1 MKLEKPIVLYDVEK
15 EGLDRII
22 KEKEKYHLIL
32 SLGDSIPW
40 KRNTKQIFLFY
51 AEKMANLLP
60 PKNRNRLKGVA
71 LSLFP
76 TNDEVYGEESLFS
89 PYHFALPFDDK
100 YIVEESESEQDKEEW
115 EKCKESD
122 MPYLDTYYGRI
133 YTDMLKPREILQSN
147 KTNTIGEELIDIAE
161 SLVFSLRLHIRSMAW
176 EIAEAPEGMK
186 DALRL
191 MDWFNEFSSSFMAEI
206 GKIACGKNETEIKAL
221 LIDITNQQEKMENI
235 ENEKEALEKI
245 IIQRNMEEEQ
255 KQEDRSELKLKDE
268 PIWIKALCGNIKG
281 FEKVLN
287 YKLKRRSDGDY
298 DLEFSFCSPKYNC
311 GKLAER
317 LIEDDKKIDSRFKEY
332 KLRVEERGL
341 ETRLKKLSN
350 RLNDGKFGDVTN
362 RLITSLKIKKKA
374 L

>member
-1 MKLEKPIVLYDVEK
+1 MKFEKPIVLYDVEK
-15 EGLDRII
+15 EGLEKII
-22 KEKEKYHLIL
+22 EEKEKCRPIL

-40 KRNTKQIFLFY
+40 KRNTKQIFLSY

-60 PKNRNRLKGVA
+60 PENRNRLEVEA

-76 TNDEVYGEESLFS
+76 TNDEVCGEESLFS
-89 PYHFALPFDDK
+89 PWHFALPFDDK
-100 YIVEESESEQDKEEW
+100 CIEEELESEQDKEEW
-115 EKCKESD
+115 EKCKESN

-133 YTDMLKPREILQSN
+133 YTNMLKPRAIPQDN
-147 KTNTIGEELIDIAE
+147 KTKNIGEELIDVAE
-161 SLVFSLRLHIRSMAW
+161 KLTFSLRLHIRSMAW
-176 EIAEAPEGMK
+176 DIAKNPEGMK

-206 GKIACGKNETEIKAL
+206 GKIACVETHEKQQLVIDAVTKELYESNKGK
-221 LIDITNQQEKMENI
+221 
-235 ENEKEALEKI
+235 KELEKKS
-245 IIQRNMEEEQ
+245 IQRDMEEKQ
-255 KQEDRSELKLKDE
+255 KQEDRSKVKLKDE
-268 PIWIKALCGNIKG
+268 PMWIKALCGEIGG

-287 YKLKRRSDGDY
+287 YKLKGKSDGDY
-298 DLEFSFCSPKYNC
+298 GLEFSFCSPNYNC

-317 LIEDDKKIDSRFKEY
+317 LIEDDKRIDSRFKED

-350 RLNDGKFGDVTN
+350 RLNDGKSGDVTN

>member
-15 EGLDRII
+15 EGLEKII
-22 KEKEKYHLIL
+22 EKKEKCRPIL

-76 TNDEVYGEESLFS
+76 TNDEVYGEGCMS
-89 PYHFALPFDDK
+89 PYHFALPFDNK
-100 YIVEESESEQDKEEW
+100 CVVEASESEQDKEEW
-115 EKCKESD
+115 EMCKESD
-122 MPYLDTYYGRI
+122 TPYLDTYYGRI
-133 YTDMLKPREILQSN
+133 YTDMLKPRAITH
-147 KTNTIGEELIDIAE
+147 KDRAKTIGEELIEIAE
-161 SLVFSLRLHIRSMAW
+161 SLVISLRLNIHSMAW
-176 EIAEAPEGMK
+176 EIAETPEGMK

-191 MDWFNEFSSSFMAEI
+191 MDWFNEFSSYFMAEI
-206 GKIACGKNETEIKAL
+206 GKIACVETHEKQQLVIDVVTKAL
-221 LIDITNQQEKMENI
+221 YESNKGKGE
-235 ENEKEALEKI
+235 LEKKL
-245 IIQRNMEEEQ
+245 IQKDMEEER
-255 KQEDRSELKLKDE
+255 KQEDRSKVKLKDE
-268 PIWIKALCGNIKG
+268 PIWIKVLCGEIGG

-287 YKLKRRSDGDY
+287 YKLKRKSDGDY
-298 DLEFSFCSPKYNC
+298 GLEFSFCSPKYNC

-317 LIEDDKKIDSRFKEY
+317 LIEDDKRIDSRFKEY

-341 ETRLKKLSN
+341 ETRLKQLSN
-350 RLNDGKFGDVTN
+350 RLNDGKSGDVTN
-362 RLITSLKIKKKA
+362 RLITSLKTKKKA